1 MGADAFSAP
10 IDLMEAGMT
19 SREVISTLLSGQQAR
34 IGLYENI
41 WPDTLQNWSQQG
53 YPIEADPAEY
63 FGMDIGRI
71 GAAFD
76 PSPRPGYN
84 RIIEETSS
92 WQIVEDGFGAVS
104 KRFKGRSATPG
115 HIDWAMRDR
124 SVWESRFKPALM
136 ELDEKRIPATHLST
150 KLKQYRADSKWICFN
165 MSFIWEGFRQA
176 VGDVCMYESLLDDPE
191 WILDFNETML
201 RLYTT
206 HIARTIELVGK
217 PDGIWLSEDLAYNQ
231 GLFCAPSVLEKLYM
245 PYYRRF
251 NEFAHAN
258 GLKVI
263 LHSCGDIT
271 SALPLIIEAGFD
283 ALHPLQ
289 IHAGCDPFQIA
300 AKYGRDIALIGGLD
314 AHVIETNDLDLIRS
328 TQTALIQGMR
338 RANAR
343 YIFSSDHSLSTNV
356 NYYTYRAI
364 LDTYHALAER
374 S

>member
-41 WPDTLQNWSQQG
+41 WPDTLQNWSQQS
-53 YPIEADPAEY
+53 YPIEADPVEY

-76 PSPRPGYN
+76 PSP
-84 RIIEETSS
+84 
-92 WQIVEDGFGAVS
+92 
-104 KRFKGRSATPG
+104 
-115 HIDWAMRDR
+115 RDR

-191 WILDFNETML
+191 WIVDFNETML

-206 HIARTIELVGK
+206 HIARAIELVGK

-314 AHVIETNDLDLIRS
+314 AHVIETNDLELIRS

-338 RANAR
+338 RADAR

-356 NYYTYRAI
+356 NYDTYRAI

>member
-124 SVWESRFKPALM
+124 SVWEFALQAGAHGAGREADTRNAFEHKAEAIPRRFKVDMLQY
-136 ELDEKRIPATHLST
+136 ELH
-150 KLKQYRADSKWICFN
+150 
-165 MSFIWEGFRQA
+165 MEGFRQA

-206 HIARTIELVGK
+206 HIARAIELAGK

-258 GLKVI
+258 GSRSYFTHAVI
-263 LHSCGDIT
+263 
-271 SALPLIIEAGFD
+271 
-283 ALHPLQ
+283 
-289 IHAGCDPFQIA
+289 
-300 AKYGRDIALIGGLD
+300 
-314 AHVIETNDLDLIRS
+314 
-328 TQTALIQGMR
+328 
-338 RANAR
+338 
-343 YIFSSDHSLSTNV
+343 
-356 NYYTYRAI
+356 
-364 LDTYHALAER
+364 
-374 S
+374 